1 MEPGLTNPL
10 TLTPPVSMSKWYIE
24 SDASSHMTSDVGNL
38 STISPPFSST
48 PSSIIMGNGALLPV
62 TATGSDTFA
71 LPHHNLVLNNVL
83 VSPTS
88 LRT

>member
-1 MEPGLTNPL
+1 ML
-10 TLTPPVSMSKWYIE
+10 
-24 SDASSHMTSDVGNL
+24 AR
-38 STISPPFSST
+38 TISPPFSST